1 MNVCKLFVLVI
12 FLLPIS
18 LFGQEFLNKQDL
30 SLIKADQ
37 FSEAEL
43 VQISK
48 ELKANNMTLEQA
60 EPLAIAKG
68 MPASEFTKLKAR
80 MQGLPQVEDAVK
92 VDAPEVAATNGNTQ
106 ALAKKNIVIYG
117 AELFTS
123 KSLSFEPN
131 PNMPTPLQYVLG
143 PTDQIEIVMYGLQQL
158 SISTA
163 VTKNGTITIPNIA
176 EIFVS
181 GLTFEAAQVRIKSQM
196 AKIYTTLSGNQ
207 SKLSFSV
214 SRYRSILITIIG
226 AQQSGNYNLSALST
240 VFNALH
246 VAGGPNDYGSFRKIE
261 LIRNNKVI
269 RVIDLYQ
276 FLTQGNQSD
285 NVGLQDNDV
294 IRIPSYDARVVLEG
308 EVKNQGI
315 YEVLPGETLA
325 QVIHYASG
333 FTDIAYKNRILVKQK
348 TTNELKIKDLN
359 ANTYAAYTPASGD
372 IILVDKI
379 LTRYENRIQIKGAV
393 YRPGEYSLS
402 PGESLTV
409 KDLIAKADGLVENV
423 FLPKASLIRQEDDL
437 TTSYINIQLM
447 EALQGNPECNIRLQ
461 KEDILM
467 IFYNQELLD
476 RYTNSIDGEVREPGT
491 FPFSKGKSLYDLLLE
506 SGYFTDKASG
516 KVVVYRK
523 RQDVDYDPAKTQKV
537 FSFELEID
545 LKNPERAA
553 TFLLEPMD
561 HVVVN
566 RIPTYE
572 VPQMVIL
579 EGEVLYPGQ
588 YALLD
593 KQENYQD
600 LIIRSGGFTTEA
612 DISAIR
618 VKRNDLV
625 IALDWPL
632 NRNSIYSKDRLILL
646 PGDSLFIPKK
656 KQTISVIGNV
666 MFETEV
672 IYKKGNSLKYY
683 LQNSGGL
690 SEKAWKKKIYVL
702 YSNGKSDVVKSFL
715 GFKMYP
721 QVKEGSKIIVPQSPE
736 REGLKSADVVA
747 ISTAISTLLT
757 VFLFIFR

>member
-1 MNVCKLFVLVI
+1 
-12 FLLPIS
+12 
-18 LFGQEFLNKQDL
+18 
-30 SLIKADQ
+30 
-37 FSEAEL
+37 
-43 VQISK
+43 
-48 ELKANNMTLEQA
+48 MTLEQA

-80 MQGLPQVEDAVK
+80 MQGLSQVEATVK
-92 VDAPEVAATNGNTQ
+92 VDAPEVGVSKENTQ
-106 ALAKKNIVIYG
+106 ALAKKNIAIYG
-117 AELFTS
+117 SELFTS

-158 SISTA
+158 SISTT
-163 VTKNGTITIPNIA
+163 VTKNGTIAIPNVG

-196 AKIYTTLSGNQ
+196 AKIYTTLSGDQ

-214 SRYRSILITIIG
+214 SRYRSILVTIIG

-348 TTNELKIKDLN
+348 TANELKIKDLN

-372 IILVDKI
+372 IIHVDKI

-402 PGESLTV
+402 PGETLTV
-409 KDLIAKADGLVENV
+409 KELIAKADGLVENV
-423 FLPKASLIRQEDDL
+423 FLSKASLIRQEDDL
-437 TTSYINIQLM
+437 TTSYINIQLI
-447 EALQGNPECNIRLQ
+447 EAMQGNPEYNIVLQ
-461 KEDILM
+461 KEDMLM

-491 FPFSKGKSLYDLLLE
+491 FAFSKGKSLYDLLLE
-506 SGYFTDKASG
+506 SGYFTDKAAG
-516 KVVVYRK
+516 KVTVYRQRK
-523 RQDVDYDPAKTQKV
+523 DVDYDPTDLQRI

-545 LKNPERAA
+545 PLNPETAA

-561 HVVVN
+561 HVIVK

-572 VPQMVIL
+572 VPQMVTL
-579 EGEVLYPGQ
+579 QGEVLYPGQ
-588 YALLD
+588 YALLN
-593 KQENYQD
+593 KREPIVNF
-600 LIIRSGGFTTEA
+600 IRRSGGFTVDA
-612 DISAIR
+612 DMSAMRVIR
-618 VKRNDLV
+618 QQKIIPIDWSVFMRGADQEEMLV
-625 IALDWPL
+625 
-632 NRNSIYSKDRLILL
+632 LI
-646 PGDSLFIPKK
+646 PGDVVQVPTK
-656 KQTISVIGNV
+656 KQTVTVVGKV
-666 MFETEV
+666 MFDTEIV
-672 IYKKGNSLKYY
+672 YKKGKSLQYY
-683 LQNSGGL
+683 LKNAGGT
-690 SEKAWKKKIYVL
+690 SEKAWKRKVYVVHP
-702 YSNGKSDVVKSFL
+702 NGTASVTGSFL
-715 GFKMYP
+715 GIRNYP
-721 QVKEGSKIIVPQSPE
+721 TVQQGSKIIVPEKPE
-736 REGLKSADVVA
+736 RKGVSTGEVVGVG
-747 ISTAISTLLT
+747 STLASLA
-757 VFLFIFR
+757 VVLFAIFR

>member
-1 MNVCKLFVLVI
+1 MKIRFILF
-12 FLLPIS
+12 
-18 LFGQEFLNKQDL
+18 LFIHMPFWFYGQEFLNKQDL

-48 ELKANNMTLEQA
+48 ELKANSLSIEQA

-80 MQGLPQVEDAVK
+80 IQSLPQVEASVK
-92 VDAPEVAATNGNTQ
+92 VDAAETTPTVGNAQ
-106 ALAKKNIVIYG
+106 ALAKKNISIYG

-158 SISTA
+158 SVS
-163 VTKNGTITIPNIA
+163 VTVNKNGTINIPNVG

-181 GLTFEAAQVRIKSQM
+181 GLTFEAAQLRIKSQM
-196 AKIYTTLSGNQ
+196 AKIYVTLASNQ

-214 SRYRSILITIIG
+214 SKYRSILVTIIG
-226 AQQSGNYNLSALST
+226 AQQSGNYNLSSLST

-246 VAGGPNDYGSFRKIE
+246 VAGGPNDFGSFRKIE

-269 RVIDLYQ
+269 RVVDLYQ

-325 QVIHYASG
+325 QVIQYASG

-359 ANTYAAYTPASGD
+359 AVTYADYQPTSGD
-372 IILVDKI
+372 IIYVDKI

-393 YRPGEYSLS
+393 YRPGEYSLGA
-402 PGESLTV
+402 GETLTI
-409 KDLIAKADGLVENV
+409 KDLIEKADGLMENV
-423 FLPKASLIRQEDDL
+423 FLPKASLIRQEDNL

-447 EALQGNPECNIRLQ
+447 EAMKGNPEYNIKLQ

-467 IFYNQELLD
+467 VFYNQELLD
-476 RYTNSIDGEVREPGT
+476 SYTNSIDGEVREPGV
-491 FPFSKGKSLYDLLLE
+491 FNFSKGKTLYDLLLE
-506 SGYFTDKASG
+506 SGYFTDKAAG
-516 KVVVYRK
+516 LVTVYRHRK
-523 RQDVDYDPAKTQKV
+523 SLEFDPSDEKKIL
-537 FSFELEID
+537 SFELQID
-545 LKNPERAA
+545 PQSPESAA
-553 TFLLEPMD
+553 SFLLEPMD
-561 HVVVN
+561 HVIVR

-572 VPQMVIL
+572 VPEMVTL
-579 EGEVLYPGQ
+579 QGEVWYPGQ
-588 YALLD
+588 YALLNRRE
-593 KQENYQD
+593 Q
-600 LIIRSGGFTTEA
+600 IINFIKRSGGFTPEA
-612 DISAIR
+612 DMSALH
-618 VKRNDLV
+618 VLRNGKIIPIDWSVFMRNVNQEEVLV
-625 IALDWPL
+625 
-632 NRNSIYSKDRLILL
+632 LI
-646 PGDSLFIPKK
+646 PGDVVKVPTK
-656 KQTISVIGNV
+656 KQTVTVVGNI
-666 MFETEV
+666 MFDTEIV
-672 IYKKGNSLKYY
+672 YKKGKSVKYY
-683 LQNSGGL
+683 LKNAGGT
-690 SEKAWKKKIYVL
+690 SEKAWKQKIYVVHP
-702 YSNGKSDVVKSFL
+702 NGTASVTGSFL
-715 GFKMYP
+715 GIRNYP
-721 QVKEGSKIIVPQSPE
+721 SIQQGSRIIVPEKPE
-736 REGLKSADVVA
+736 RKGISTGEVVGIGSTLTSLVA
-747 ISTAISTLLT
+747 ILFA
-757 VFLFIFR
+757 VFR